1 MGNPQKTK
9 ELEDRIKVL
18 EDWVADFTEAGE
30 QAMRELEEQWGDV
43 EVTFVPDPALMRDKA
58 KDN

>member
-1 MGNPQKTK
+1 MPCKCK
-9 ELEDRIKVL
+9 ELEKRLEIV
-18 EDWVADFTEAGE
+18 EDWITDFTEAGE